1 MTDANDRLQPPER
14 LVRTLSARQGPAG
27 DAARDWL
34 ATLPAR
40 ARHYLERWELTPLR
54 VQRPGGRSSMVVL
67 VRQSD
72 DTPAA
77 LKLGLLDE
85 ETAQE
90 HAALTQWNGW
100 GAARLLRADP
110 EGGALLLERL
120 HGDVSLRSLADPKA
134 MLEAAATLQRLWVNP
149 EEGHRFVSVADRTAA
164 LADQVREQRAQP
176 WAADAEAVVDEALE
190 LRDALVADA
199 PGDALLHGDYH
210 QGNVLAGDRVPWLA
224 IDPKPLVGER
234 AYDLARLV
242 RDRSDTLLA
251 SSGAASAA
259 RRRVAKLA
267 DSLDVDRDR
276 LRGWSHF
283 RTTEA
288 ALRRLSE
295 GHRQQGELL
304 LEFAGLL

>member
-34 ATLPAR
+34 DALPGR
-40 ARHYLERWELTPLR
+40 AAHYLERWELTPER
-54 VQRPGGRSSMVVL
+54 VQRPGGRASMVVL

-72 DTPAA
+72 GTQAA

-120 HGDVSLRSLADPKA
+120 HGDVSLRSLPDPKA

-149 EEGHRFVSVADRTAA
+149 EEGHRFVSVADRTAV
-164 LADQVREQRAQP
+164 LAGAMREHRAQP

-190 LRDALVADA
+190 LRDALIADA

-242 RDRSDTLLA
+242 RDRCDTLLA

-259 RRRVAKLA
+259 RRRISKLA
-267 DSLDVDRDR
+267 DSLDLDRDR

-288 ALRRLSE
+288 ALRRLST

-304 LEFAGLL
+304 LEFADLL